1 MAQSDLLLV
10 TKLYIPPAS
19 HSLVSRPRLTALMND
34 GLRCTLTLVSAPAGF
49 GKTTLLSEWIET
61 LTAEHGKAVH
71 SDSLPLGKP
80 PIVAPIS
87 SPPGRGEI
95 EVRAAWV
102 SLDGGDNDPARF
114 WAYVIAALETLQPG
128 IGESA
133 RALLHSSPTPPVEM
147 LLTSLIN
154 AVAAIPRDFALVL
167 DDYHVIE
174 SQAVHDAVAFLLDH
188 LPPAM
193 HLIIASR
200 ADPPLPLPR
209 LRARGQLVELRAAD
223 LRFTPDEAAAFLN
236 QVMGLGLTPEH
247 VATLESRTEGW
258 IAGLQLAALSMRGRE
273 DISGFIAAF
282 AGSQHYILDYLVE
295 EVLQRQ
301 PAGIQTFLL
310 RTSILDRM
318 TGPLCDAVLGEM
330 SLPSGQETLDYLE
343 HANLF
348 IIPLDD
354 RRQWYR
360 YHHLFGEF
368 LRSRLQQVQPEQVAE
383 LHRRAAKWYEQGAAS
398 LGDKGLA
405 IDAIRHALEA
415 ADLER
420 AAHLIEQ
427 QARETLMRGEM
438 STLQGW
444 LRALPESLVRAR
456 PYLGLAHAWCLVI
469 AGQLGAAE
477 PTIQEAVRLAAP
489 ADVKIRG
496 EAAALSAFIATL
508 QGDVPRAIEFARQ
521 ALECLPADDL
531 FLRGMAALNL
541 GMAYDISEDIA
552 AASQAYTEARAIGQA
567 AGNSLLSLMAMVQLA
582 DLKAQQGK
590 LHAAG
595 DIYQQAIRL
604 ASGPGKQLPFT
615 GIAYASLGRLLYEW
629 NNLDDA
635 AQCLATCVELGR
647 QWESADIRLA
657 GSVSLAQVRQA
668 QGDVES
674 AQALSREAEQA
685 MRQGQVVS
693 PPTIGVARAHQAR
706 LWLRQGAIEAA
717 ARWADEYRARPGDA
731 SGYPGYLRHIE
742 GASWARVLMAQG
754 QTESAAGLLES
765 LLQSAES
772 AGQVGYGIELLGLR
786 ALVFQSMGDPGRAAA
801 TLAQALRLAEPEG
814 YVRTFV
820 DEGEPM
826 RALLKK
832 LEIRD
837 SRLKAYAQ
845 RLLASFELPRTST
858 SNFQPPTSNLL
869 SERECE
875 VLRLIADGLSN
886 QEIAARLVVAVSTV
900 KTHINNVYAKLG
912 VRSRTQAAA
921 RARELGLCE

>member
-19 HSLVSRPRLTALMND
+19 HNLVSRTRLTARLND
-34 GLRCTLTLVSAPAGF
+34 GLRRTLTLVSAPAGF
-49 GKTTLLSEWIET
+49 GKTTLLSEWTHT
-61 LTAEHGKAVH
+61 LTSVF
-71 SDSLPLGKP
+71 PL
-80 PIVAPIS
+80 S
-87 SPPGRGEI
+87 SGEMRTR
-95 EVRAAWV
+95 VAWV
-102 SLDGGDNDPARF
+102 SLDSGDNDPARF
-114 WAYVIAALETLQPG
+114 WAYFIAALETLQSG

-133 RALLHSSPTPPVEM
+133 MDLLQSSPTPPVEM
-147 LLTSLIN
+147 FLTSLIN
-154 AVAAIPRDFALVL
+154 AVAAIPQDFALVL

-200 ADPPLPLPR
+200 VDPPLPLPR

-236 QVMGLGLTPEH
+236 QAMSLNLTSEH
-247 VATLESRTEGW
+247 IATLESRTEGW
-258 IAGLQLAALSMRGRE
+258 VAGLQLAALSMRGRE
-273 DISGFIAAF
+273 DISGFLAAF

-310 RTSILDRM
+310 QTSILDRM
-318 TGPLCDAVLGEM
+318 TGPLCDAVLDET
-330 SLPSGQETLDYLE
+330 SPTSGQETLDYLE

-368 LRSRLQQVQPEQVAE
+368 LRSRLKQIQPEQLAG
-383 LHRRAAKWYEQGAAS
+383 LHRRAAEWYEQGVAS

-405 IDAIRHALEA
+405 IDAIRHALA
-415 ADLER
+415 AEDFER
-420 AAHLIEQ
+420 AARLIEQ
-427 QARETLMRGEM
+427 HAREALMRGET

-456 PYLGLAHAWCLVI
+456 PYLGMARAWGLVV
-469 AGQLGAAE
+469 AGQLDTAE
-477 PTIQEAVRLAAP
+477 PYVQEAIRLAAP
-489 ADVKIRG
+489 ADVKIQG

-508 QGDVPRAIEFARQ
+508 RGDVPRAIEFARQ
-521 ALECLPADDL
+521 ALERLPADDL
-531 FLRGMAALNL
+531 FLRGMAALDL

-552 AASQAYTEARAIGQA
+552 AASQAYTEAWAIGQA

-582 DLKAQQGK
+582 DMKVQQGL

-629 NNLDDA
+629 NDLDGA
-635 AQCLATCVELGR
+635 AQCLTTCIELGR
-647 QWESADIRLA
+647 HWESADIRLA

-668 QGDVES
+668 QGDAES
-674 AQALSREAEQA
+674 AQELSREAEQA
-685 MRQGQVVS
+685 MRHGQVVS
-693 PPTIGVARAHQAR
+693 PPTIGVARAYQAR

-754 QTESAAGLLES
+754 QMESAAGLLES
-765 LLQSAES
+765 LLQAAER
-772 AGQVGYGIELLGLR
+772 AGQTGYMIELMALQ
-786 ALVFQSMGDPGRAAA
+786 ALVFQSIGDPARAAA
-801 TLAQALRLAEPEG
+801 TLTQALRLAEPES

-826 RALLKK
+826 RALIGR

-837 SRLKAYAQ
+837 WRLKAYVQ
-845 RLLASFELPRTST
+845 RLLASFDVLPS
-858 SNFQPPTSNLL
+858 PTSKFQSPISSLQSLPTEPL
-869 SERECE
+869 SERERE

-886 QEIAARLVVAVSTV
+886 REIADRLVVAVSTV

-921 RARELGLCE
+921 RARELGLL